1 MCAWTKNLVKSGDEW
16 IRLEK
21 YLKDELDIKVSHGIS
36 PAAREALLKA
46 RKSLGK

>member
-1 MCAWTKNLVKSGDEW
+1 MRAWTKNLVKSGDEW
-16 IRLEK
+16 IRIEK

-36 PAAREALLKA
+36 PAVKEAIMQA